1 MAERQALISTD
12 STTSISRGGGQRQ
25 YGGTGR
31 SRRGLNRMTTQE
43 IKIKIRKMADLVSSE
58 ELGNREFTDLSLYE
72 KKSLLINRE
81 LDEMGMGK
89 YQWCVFTL
97 CGLGYFLD
105 LGWAQAFGLVGSAIQ
120 QELGVPDSQIG
131 ALSTAFNFGLCIG
144 AFGWGMLV
152 DIVGRRWCFNF
163 TCLFSTIFGLCFAL
177 PSNYVLTCILACLI
191 GLGVGGNIPVD
202 ATITLEFLPT
212 KNRYLLAAL
221 STFQP
226 IGTVAVSLLAFALI
240 PKYSCDTS
248 LKSCNISEAPCC
260 SRSNNMGW
268 RYTIMILGFF
278 TLLIFFLRFAVFK
291 FRESPKYLLS
301 KGHDA
306 HALDI
311 LHSISKFNKT
321 KSPTL
326 TIEDFRAL
334 DYEEARRTGQ
344 DDPHSRS
351 TTQNSTLQRSTSTAD
366 IAKRVTLGGLQ
377 KTFGHLAGMFK
388 QKIYL
393 WLFISLSI
401 AYMALFWSFALA
413 GYFLPLILKAKGID
427 ADGSLADTYRS
438 YLYIYTPGITA
449 TLTAA
454 WITGFSKFGRRWI
467 MVISSALMGA
477 SLALYQLVDSRAA
490 NIGFNAME
498 YWFQSIYA
506 ALLYAYTPEAF
517 PATFRGSTS
526 GMLSTLGRIASII
539 APIVGGSVYHGS
551 DSPGVLWLAAGGA
564 WISTLAIAFL
574 PYDTNRKENA

>member
-1 MAERQALISTD
+1 MAEREPLT
-12 STTSISRGGGQRQ
+12 GGTAGGPH
-25 YGGTGR
+25 YGGAATGR
-31 SRRGLNRMTTQE
+31 TRRQMNRMSTQE
-43 IKIKIRKMADLVSSE
+43 IRIKIRKMADLVSSE
-58 ELGNREFTDLSLYE
+58 DLGNREFTDLNLYE

-105 LGWAQAFGLVGSAIQ
+105 LGWAQAFGLVGGAIQ

-144 AFGWGMLV
+144 AFGWGLLV

-163 TCLFSTIFGLCFAL
+163 TCLFSTIFGLCFAA
-177 PSNYVLTCILACLI
+177 PSNYSLTCLLACLI

-268 RYTIMILGFF
+268 RYTILILGFC
-278 TLLIFFLRFAVFK
+278 TLFIFFLRFAVFR

-311 LHSISKFNKT
+311 LHSISKFNGSKP
-321 KSPTL
+321 PTL
-326 TIEDFRAL
+326 TIEDLRAL
-334 DYEEARRTGQ
+334 DAAEERQIDQPNRPQQRLLRRQ
-344 DDPHSRS
+344 
-351 TTQNSTLQRSTSTAD
+351 TSTAQL
-366 IAKRVTLGGLQ
+366 AKEAAVGGFM
-377 KTFGHLAGMFK
+377 KTFGHLGGMFK
-388 QKIYL
+388 QRIYL
-393 WLFISLSI
+393 WLFISLAV

-427 ADGSLADTYRS
+427 AEGSIEDTYRS
-438 YLYIYTPGITA
+438 YIWIYTPGVTA
-449 TLTAA
+449 TLVAA
-454 WITGFSKFGRRWI
+454 WITGFSRFGRRWI

-477 SLALYQLVDSRAA
+477 SLALYQLVNSRPA

-498 YWFQSIYA
+498 YWFQSLYA

-517 PATFRGSTS
+517 PATFRGTTG

-539 APIVGGSVYHGS
+539 APIVGSTVYHGS
-551 DSPGVLWLAAGGA
+551 DSPGVLWMAAAGA

-574 PYDTNRKENA
+574 PYDNNRKQNA

>member
-1 MAERQALISTD
+1 MAEREPLTGSTG
-12 STTSISRGGGQRQ
+12 SVQ
-25 YGGTGR
+25 YGGTER
-31 SRRGLNRMTTQE
+31 PRVRTTSSRRVLNRMTTQE
-43 IKIKIRKMADLVSSE
+43 IRVKIRKMADLVSSE
-58 ELGNREFTDLSLYE
+58 ELGDRDFTDLSLYE

-81 LDEMGMGK
+81 LDQMGMGR

-105 LGWAQAFGLVGSAIQ
+105 LGWAQAFGLVGGAIQ

-144 AFGWGMLV
+144 AFGWGLLV
-152 DIVGRRWCFNF
+152 DIVGRRWCFNS
-163 TCLFSTIFGLCFAL
+163 TCLFSTVFGLCFAL
-177 PSNYVLTCILACLI
+177 PSNYALTCLLACLI

-278 TLLIFFLRFAVFK
+278 TLLIFFCRFAVFK

-306 HALDI
+306 HALDV
-311 LHSISKFNKT
+311 LHSISIFNKNE
-321 KSPTL
+321 KPPTL
-326 TIEDFRAL
+326 TIQDLRTL
-334 DYEEARRTGQ
+334 DYAEERRLRGLPPPQ
-344 DDPHSRS
+344 YNP
-351 TTQNSTLQRSTSTAD
+351 AD
-366 IAKRVTLGGLQ
+366 EPAASANEDNLVKKVTIGGFQ
-377 KTFGHLAGMFK
+377 KTFGHLQGLFK
-388 QKIYL
+388 QRIYV
-393 WLFISLSI
+393 WLFVSLAI

-427 ADGSLADTYRS
+427 ADGSVEDTYRS
-438 YLYIYTPGITA
+438 YIWIYTPGVTA
-449 TLTAA
+449 TLVAA

-477 SLALYQLVDSRAA
+477 SLALYQLVDSRSA

-498 YWFQSIYA
+498 YWFQSLYA

-564 WISTLAIAFL
+564 WLSTLAIAFL
-574 PYDTNRKENA
+574 PHNVNRKTNA